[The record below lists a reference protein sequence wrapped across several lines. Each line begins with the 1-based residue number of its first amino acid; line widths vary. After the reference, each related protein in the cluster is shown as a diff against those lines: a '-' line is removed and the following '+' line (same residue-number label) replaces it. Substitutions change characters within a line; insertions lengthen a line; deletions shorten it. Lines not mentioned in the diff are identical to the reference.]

1 MPLSPE
7 LPSAPAAPVDF
18 DLDLDF
24 SAADEAPSS
33 GGGDSGS
40 IDLNLMDD
48 EPALKTQ
55 AMKPI
60 PAATPQAAPPLDM
73 DFGLDLPAAAPPSQ
87 SFATE
92 TMKLSAP
99 DLAMASNGLSFSP
112 EPLPLPTP
120 DPVPIPVMPDAPP
133 PASAPPAL
141 DAGMIEFDLDS
152 LSLDLDLPP
161 AKSPAPD
168 IAMPELD
175 IRTPELDTMAP
186 SLDLEPEEELLDIQD
201 PLATKLALAE
211 EFQAI
216 GDTDGARALIQEVAD
231 EATGA
236 VKAKAQRLLSEM
248 A

>member
-1 MPLSPE
+1 MTAL
-7 LPSAPAAPVDF
+7 A
-18 DLDLDF
+18 
-24 SAADEAPSS
+24 
-33 GGGDSGS
+33 
-40 IDLNLMDD
+40 
-48 EPALKTQ
+48 EPAPD
-55 AMKPI
+55 AM
-60 PAATPQAAPPLDM
+60 QPLDM
-73 DFGLDLPAAAPPSQ
+73 EFGLDLPTAAPPSQ

-92 TMKLSAP
+92 TVKLSAP
-99 DLAMASNGLSFSP
+99 DMAMASNGLSFSP

-120 DPVPIPVMPDAPP
+120 DPVPMPVMPDEP
-133 PASAPPAL
+133 PAVSAAPAL
-141 DAGMIEFDLDS
+141 DEGMIEFDLDS

-161 AKSPAPD
+161 AKNAG
-168 IAMPELD
+168 LD
-175 IRTPELDTMAP
+175 IKTPELDTMAP
-186 SLDLEPEEELLDIQD
+186 SLEFEPEEELLDIQD